1 MFGEFFVLLSPRPNV
16 CGITRGSCYRAP
28 RPCFPDS
35 VMKARR
41 QKDREERLSLVVWKR
56 PLTTLHYFLLEAL
69 LETKEWTLK

>member
-1 MFGEFFVLLSPRPNV
+1 
-16 CGITRGSCYRAP
+16 
-28 RPCFPDS
+28 
-35 VMKARR
+35 MKARR